1 MDEDKKKSTLRMI
14 PYGLYVMTAK
24 DGDDTVGAGTVNW
37 VTQTSFDPTLVAIG
51 VKVDSGL

>member
-24 DGDDTVGAGTVNW
+24 DGDGNVGVGTVNW
-37 VTQTSFDPTLVAIG
+37 VTHL
-51 VKVDSGL
+51 